1 MRALKAV
8 VNAVDESEIQ
18 MDVSFNINRSEESE
32 DYQHRAAIPKPIFNT
47 AYVAASS
54 HLATFELDP
63 DEEGTAAQVTC
74 QNKISEKQYTY
85 KDRISLNS
93 IYSQTKSTRNAGILG
108 K

>member
-1 MRALKAV
+1 MRAFKAV

-32 DYQHRAAIPKPIFNT
+32 DYKNRTTIPKPICNT
-47 AYVAASS
+47 AFMAASS

-63 DEEGTAAQVTC
+63 DEEGTAAHVTC
-74 QNKISEKQYTY
+74 QNKISGKQYTY
-85 KDRISLNS
+85 KNRISMNS
-93 IYSQTKSTRNAGILG
+93 VYNQTKSTRNVGILG